1 MMETLFV
8 LLTYDLLIFKR
19 LIAKLQMELLPL
31 FCFTPYYSDNIA
43 RGIKIDSISIH

>member
-19 LIAKLQMELLPL
+19 LIAEVQMELLPL
-31 FCFTPYYSDNIA
+31 FYFTLHII
-43 RGIKIDSISIH
+43 RTISLGV